1 MRWHLLRLLTL
12 KLSHSAVPNNFLATY
27 IRAMEDTHTKIKRKN
42 RQVGGE
48 DHRRKMPVVKK
59 QRLLLVCS

>member
-1 MRWHLLRLLTL
+1 
-12 KLSHSAVPNNFLATY
+12 
-27 IRAMEDTHTKIKRKN
+27 MEDTHTKIKRKN
-42 RQVGGE
+42 REVGGE